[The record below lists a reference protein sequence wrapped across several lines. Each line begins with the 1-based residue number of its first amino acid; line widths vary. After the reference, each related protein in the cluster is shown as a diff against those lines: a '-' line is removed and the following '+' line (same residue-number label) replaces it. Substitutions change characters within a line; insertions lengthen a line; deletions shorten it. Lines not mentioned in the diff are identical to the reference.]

1 MNELQVFNNDEFGSV
16 RTVMVNNEPWFVGKD
31 IANALGY
38 ERDTKAVVDHVDDD
52 DRKMLDGKTQ
62 SCFGI
67 ELGQRGGWIINESGV
82 YSLIMSSNLPNAKKF
97 KRWVTSEVL
106 PSIRKTGSYGK
117 PMSQLEIAQ
126 YSLNLL
132 LEQERKLKA
141 VEAQQGEQV
150 KRLDI
155 IDSRLE
161 VLNGVHIEGTGRYR
175 LNAMVRA

>member
-82 YSLIMSSNLPNAKKF
+82 Y
-97 KRWVTSEVL
+97 
-106 PSIRKTGSYGK
+106 
-117 PMSQLEIAQ
+117 
-126 YSLNLL
+126 
-132 LEQERKLKA
+132 
-141 VEAQQGEQV
+141 
-150 KRLDI
+150 
-155 IDSRLE
+155 
-161 VLNGVHIEGTGRYR
+161 
-175 LNAMVRA
+175 